1 MELKNKDIK
10 DYLDLTDKLEPNVI
24 LETVKF
30 IQDTQLLTDK
40 EKKEISIFFKDIEIR
55 PKEFLVL
62 KSLESSKVKV
72 IALYERTDGIIVE
85 FEIYFKNETLK
96 IDYLFSTQE
105 MIKDSRKKR
114 NLTREISVSEFFK
127 QIAPTELMIISTDE
141 KNKITK
147 VRSFRKNMYDKNPT
161 NIRVKGT
168 WMSQVYKDDKTYSEN
183 FFTGELFEDN
193 FLNKAKGVPEEELIM
208 KTIEVLI
215 KNR

>member
-1 MELKNKDIK
+1 MELKNNDIK

-30 IQDTQLLTDK
+30 IQDTQSLTDK

-62 KSLESSKVKV
+62 KSIESSKIKV
-72 IALYERTDGIIVE
+72 IALFERIDGIIVE
-85 FEIYFKNETLK
+85 FETYFKNETLK

-114 NLTREISVSEFFK
+114 NLIKEMSVSEFFK

-147 VRSFRKNMYDKNPT
+147 VRSFRENMYDKNLT
-161 NIRVKGT
+161 NIRVEGT
-168 WMSQVYKDDKTYSEN
+168 RMSQVYKDDRTY
-183 FFTGELFEDN
+183 FKN
-193 FLNKAKGVPEEELIM
+193 FL
-208 KTIEVLI
+208 
-215 KNR
+215 